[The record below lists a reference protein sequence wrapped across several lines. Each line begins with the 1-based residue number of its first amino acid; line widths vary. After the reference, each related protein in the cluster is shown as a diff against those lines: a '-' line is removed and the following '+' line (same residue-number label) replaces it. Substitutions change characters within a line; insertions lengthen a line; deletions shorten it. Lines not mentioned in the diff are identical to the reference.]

1 MKQKIAIQGELGSYS
16 HLAATKI
23 FKNLEVITCKTFED
37 VFLAVK
43 NDKNIKTVIPIEN
56 SIAGRVA
63 DVHYLLPKYK
73 LNIVGEYFNQVH
85 HCLLSIQEANI
96 SDIKIVKSHAHA
108 IGQCQNKINKYK
120 FSTIIEADTAGAA
133 KKLKEG
139 PKKDIGVIASELAA
153 EIYNLKILEKGF
165 EDISGNT
172 TRFLIM
178 SSDKPDKEM
187 TYDKSKKYLTT
198 CIFKLKSIPAALYK
212 SLGGFAENEVNL
224 TKLESFSVSNSFDQ
238 ALFYLDIEGH
248 FLENKVQASI
258 EKLKEHTETI
268 DILGVYEASNYRF
281 AN

>member
-1 MKQKIAIQGELGSYS
+1 
-16 HLAATKI
+16 
-23 FKNLEVITCKTFED
+23 
-37 VFLAVK
+37 
-43 NDKNIKTVIPIEN
+43 
-56 SIAGRVA
+56 
-63 DVHYLLPKYK
+63 
-73 LNIVGEYFNQVH
+73 
-85 HCLLSIQEANI
+85 
-96 SDIKIVKSHAHA
+96 
-108 IGQCQNKINKYK
+108 
-120 FSTIIEADTAGAA
+120 
-133 KKLKEG
+133 
-139 PKKDIGVIASELAA
+139 
-153 EIYNLKILEKGF
+153 
-165 EDISGNT
+165 
-172 TRFLIM
+172 M